1 MHLKIGAQEGG
12 MVSRCCWDKEKEL
25 MEDRLCK
32 VLKVDILVETII
44 SLKMKLDKLFQ
55 LQVLLYKVNDFAYI
69 KANSP
74 LQL

>member
-1 MHLKIGAQEGG
+1 
-12 MVSRCCWDKEKEL
+12 